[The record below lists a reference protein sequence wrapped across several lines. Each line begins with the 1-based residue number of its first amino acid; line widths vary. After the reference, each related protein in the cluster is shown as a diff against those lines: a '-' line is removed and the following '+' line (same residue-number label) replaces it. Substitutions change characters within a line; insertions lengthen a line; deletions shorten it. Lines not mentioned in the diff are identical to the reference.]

1 MGNWENVTM
10 LQSRKLP
17 ILLYDPQSIPLVFKV
32 IRLLLYQK
40 KKKKKKKRGQRI
52 ITGKVTRQRYFVLE
66 KFFQSGLRSKLTA
79 RECSK
84 TRRKTNEQR
93 NKQKSRYSE
102 ETDEGKSQD

>member
-1 MGNWENVTM
+1 M

-17 ILLYDPQSIPLVFKV
+17 ILLYVPQSIPLVCKV
-32 IRLLLYQK
+32 IRLLLYQKK

-52 ITGKVTRQRYFVLE
+52 ITGKVTRQRCFVLE